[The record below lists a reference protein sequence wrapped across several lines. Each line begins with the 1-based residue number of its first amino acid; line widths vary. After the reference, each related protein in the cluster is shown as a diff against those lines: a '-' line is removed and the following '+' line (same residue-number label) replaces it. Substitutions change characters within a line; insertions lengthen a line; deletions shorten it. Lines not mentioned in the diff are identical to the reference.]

1 MKGQNEANK
10 FCDGKPNGQ
19 LIVASQ
25 LNTNDSMHWKWV
37 GFSEN
42 QFISKHKDMWYEI
55 TINHRVP
62 RIEWNNNKE

>member
-25 LNTNDSMHWKWV
+25 LNTNDSMH
-37 GFSEN
+37 
-42 QFISKHKDMWYEI
+42 
-55 TINHRVP
+55 
-62 RIEWNNNKE
+62 